1 MDDEASRDGG
11 MKAWKLALAD
21 GVSAMFGLLGPL
33 RGNPGCRVLMYHALG
48 AQVPGDRQAQYSMAA
63 DRFRQHMRCLAG
75 SPACPVF
82 GLGEGIK
89 AGSGVAIT
97 FDDGYRDTLE
107 VAAPLLAELAFPFT
121 VFVTPGFTRSGDKRY
136 LGVPELREL
145 ATVPGA
151 SIGAHGNSHCRLTEC
166 NDADLSREL
175 SESRAWLEEVLARPV
190 TTMSY
195 PHGAVD
201 QRVRAAAA
209 AAGYELAACSRFG
222 AQRRGGD
229 PLLIARTDIWAQ
241 DDRARLLAKTAGAWD
256 WMGWRA

>member
-1 MDDEASRDGG
+1 

-21 GVSAMFGLLGPL
+21 GISSIFGLLRPL

-48 AQVPGDRQAQYSMAA
+48 AEVPGDRQAQYSMAA
-63 DRFRQHMRCLAG
+63 DRFRQHMVCLAR
-75 SPACPVF
+75 SPGRPTL
-82 GLGEGIK
+82 GLGDGVR

-97 FDDGYRDTLE
+97 FDDGYRDTLT

-136 LGVPELREL
+136 LSPPELRDL

-166 NDADLSREL
+166 DDAHLAREL
-175 SESRAWLEEVLARPV
+175 TESRAWLEDVLARPV

-201 QRVRAAAA
+201 GRVRAAAA
-209 AAGYELAACSRFG
+209 AAGYEFAACSRFG
-222 AQRRGGD
+222 AHTSDGD
-229 PLLIARTDIWAQ
+229 PLLIARTDVWAQ
-241 DDRARLLAKTAGAWD
+241 DDSARLLAKTAGAWD

>member
-1 MDDEASRDGG
+1 
-11 MKAWKLALAD
+11 MKAWKLALGD
-21 GVSAMFGLLGPL
+21 GVSTMFRLLRPL
-33 RGNPGCRVLMYHALG
+33 RRNLGCRVLMYHALG
-48 AQVPGDRQAQYSMAA
+48 AEVPGDRQAQYSMAA
-63 DRFRQHMRCLAG
+63 DRFRQHMHCLAETPG
-75 SPACPVF
+75 RPIL
-82 GLGEGIK
+82 GLGEGVT

-97 FDDGYRDTLE
+97 FDDGYRDTLT

-121 VFVTPGFTRSGDKRY
+121 VFVAPGFTRSGALRY
-136 LGVPELREL
+136 LSVPELREL

-166 NDADLSREL
+166 DDTELAREL
-175 SESRAWLEEVLARPV
+175 TESRAWLEDVLGRSV

-201 QRVRAAAA
+201 GRVRAAAA
-209 AAGYELAACSRFG
+209 AAGYEFAACSRFG
-222 AQRRGGD
+222 AQRGGGD

-241 DDRARLLAKTAGAWD
+241 DDRARLLAKTSGAWD